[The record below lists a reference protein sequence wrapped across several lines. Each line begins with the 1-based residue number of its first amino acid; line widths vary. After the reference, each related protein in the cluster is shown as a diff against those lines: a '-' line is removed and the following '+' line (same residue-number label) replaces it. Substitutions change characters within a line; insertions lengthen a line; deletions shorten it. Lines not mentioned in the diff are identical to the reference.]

1 MKFSTNATTL
11 PSMQRAIWGEDDVF
25 NQCDYLTVGATFNR
39 GGAEGGKVLKHI
51 FVEQV
56 RKLVK
61 KVVFP

>member
-1 MKFSTNATTL
+1 
-11 PSMQRAIWGEDDVF
+11 MQHAIWGEDDVF
-25 NQCDYLTVGATFNR
+25 NQCDYLSVGATFNR

-61 KVVFP
+61 KVVSP